1 MEISVLEWKFMAH
14 NAIRVQ
20 IFKTP
25 YTYAKR
31 ISEIMVVHRCYR
43 FTLATTP
50 LRDVSTKSAVFF
62 GSRITQ
68 PHNRRKTFFIV
79 VNNGRN
85 AMLIVMQ
92 RIERS
97 VNEPQLC

>member
-62 GSRITQ
+62 WVANNTAAQ
-68 PHNRRKTFFIV
+68 PQKNVLHCCKQWQECDANCDATNCTF
-79 VNNGRN
+79 G
-85 AMLIVMQ
+85 
-92 RIERS
+92 
-97 VNEPQLC
+97 